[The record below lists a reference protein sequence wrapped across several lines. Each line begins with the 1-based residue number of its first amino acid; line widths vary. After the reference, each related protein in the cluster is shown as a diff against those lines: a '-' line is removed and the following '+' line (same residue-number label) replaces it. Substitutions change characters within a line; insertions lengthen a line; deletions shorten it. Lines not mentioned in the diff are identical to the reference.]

1 MDTMKN
7 FFKLIGILC
16 LTVFVATAC
25 SSDDDPANNDFFIG
39 KYNGN
44 VSYSNADVNKQN
56 NNGSVQVVKVGNT
69 YNFLFS
75 DDIPDITGVEIQKN
89 ENSAVMIGSTA
100 THYIKIN
107 ANNLTIL
114 FLKDGATWTADANR

>member
-1 MDTMKN
+1 MRN
-7 FFKLIGILC
+7 FFKFIGGLF
-16 LTVFVATAC
+16 LMVFVVTAC
-25 SSDDDPANNDFFIG
+25 SIDDDPANNDFFIG

-44 VSYSNADVNKQN
+44 VSYNDANVNKQN

-75 DDIPDITGVEIQKN
+75 DEIPDITGVEIQKN
-89 ENSAVMIGSTA
+89 ENSAVMIGSTT

>member
-1 MDTMKN
+1 MKN